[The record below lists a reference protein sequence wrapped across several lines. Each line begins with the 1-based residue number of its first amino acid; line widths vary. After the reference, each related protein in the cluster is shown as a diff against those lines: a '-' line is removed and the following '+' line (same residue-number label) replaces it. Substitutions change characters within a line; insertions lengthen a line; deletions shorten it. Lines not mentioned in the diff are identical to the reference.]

1 MNHTHK
7 CIITGDTCDA
17 DYIDREFLF
26 TPGLLAEQP
35 IAIKADTFYQG
46 QRAIKSMELLDALIE
61 AIKMPRQNRHNWSR
75 MEYDGTSAKYETCE
89 WIFKIVFGIDVWAE
103 EDNPLG
109 DPDDIEFDPEDS
121 LEKMSEIVQDH
132 LLPYGEFGIHTIESV
147 KFVPVTAE
155 NYIYRDGEGR
165 SELDKTQLIATFCE
179 GKPDRFYEENGQV
192 YSLNDTYNWVPVPIQ
207 SLEAIKKLT
216 TVLWEKSNA

>member
-17 DYIDREFLF
+17 DYIDREILF
-26 TPGLLAEQP
+26 TPGLLSEQP

-75 MEYDGTSAKYETCE
+75 YEYDGTSAKNETCE
-89 WIFKIVFGIDVWAE
+89 WIFKILFDVDVWAE

-109 DPDDIEFDPEDS
+109 DPDDVEFDPEDS
-121 LEKMSEIVQDH
+121 LEKMSEIIQDH

-165 SELDKTQLIATFCE
+165 GELDKTQLIVTFSG
-179 GKPDRFYEENGQV
+179 GKPDRYYEENGQV
-192 YSLNDTYNWVPVPIQ
+192 YTLNDDHKWVHIPIQ
-207 SLEAIKKLT
+207 SLEAIKQLRN
-216 TVLWEKSNA
+216 VLWEKSNA